1 MQENKIFKEFLEN
14 TYNKDKNYN
23 SICSYIKGGIYMK
36 KNLLN
41 IAAVILT
48 VLVIGISAQNI
59 YAKIAWNIEYK
70 EYQKRNVITRQ
81 IAIDENSKD
90 GYIENLNMDYTYQDN
105 IGIKIKSLIIT
116 NDYCQIDFD
125 TKLNEDINKISYG
138 YVVYDENY
146 TIYACSERWSKSK
159 NNKSYLQKLYKELG
173 IKNNKSKILSDSS
186 WHGISKISMTSN
198 IGFPNSKKLYI
209 RIFDIGYDIFKENG
223 SVEQI
228 DLSNSEWQFEIDVPK
243 KIYERTEIELMLSQE
258 IEGITLNKAQLSETG
273 LSIKVNIKD
282 LRNFLM
288 AGKDMDSKEFDKLRD
303 AAFYLSDG
311 EDNIYMA
318 TDMGTTKNKNEIQA
332 KFGIGKQDLDKKIYL
347 NVSLNDVQ
355 AKIQLVEK

>member
-14 TYNKDKNYN
+14 TYDKDKNYN

-125 TKLNEDINKISYG
+125 TKLNEDVNKISYG

-228 DLSNSEWQFEIDVPK
+228 DLSNSEWQFEIDVPEK
-243 KIYERTEIELMLSQE
+243 FYERTTIQLVLKNDV
-258 IEGITLNKAQLSETG
+258 EGIVINKAELTQTG
-273 LSIKVNIKD
+273 LVIKADIKQ
-282 LRNFLM
+282 LRDFLM
-288 AGKDMDSKEFDKLRD
+288 SGKDMKSEDYEKLEN
-303 AAFYLSDG
+303 AVFYISDG
-311 EDNIYMA
+311 NDNIYRA
-318 TDMGTTKNKNEIQA
+318 TGLGTTNKANEISA
-332 KFGIGKQDLDKKIYL
+332 RFGIGKKDLDKKIFL
-347 NVSLNDVQ
+347 NVSLNDIQEKVELVQ
-355 AKIQLVEK
+355 K